1 VTGVLLGM
9 TRGEALLTAFVFALV
24 YGGVLL
30 PRLGERVGVFFA
42 GRRMAPRPGDGGREG

>member
-1 VTGVLLGM
+1 M

-30 PRLGERVGVFFA
+30 PRLGERVGAFFA
-42 GRRMAPRPGDGGREG
+42 SRQAPPPPGDGESKG